1 MFNDMYAKDISKKI
15 KSVKRDKQR
24 KGQFIGGKPMY
35 GYKMHPT
42 EKNEIV
48 IDEEVAPVVRRI
60 FAIESMW
67 EIEKTGSC
75 TAKCRKVVKM
85 LQSNYDSKNI
95 SQKIIDILLTTG

>member
-1 MFNDMYAKDISKKI
+1 
-15 KSVKRDKQR
+15 
-24 KGQFIGGKPMY
+24 
-35 GYKMHPT
+35 
-42 EKNEIV
+42 
-48 IDEEVAPVVRRI
+48 
-60 FAIESMW
+60 MW